1 MQETLNDTVGWDCG
15 EWKGSKHCDHYQA
28 LPISDG
34 GSILYTDPEDGSLCL
49 GHDAPPDVGATK
61 LIKRY
66 SFVGPK
72 DTEGNT
78 VVPRTYKSGG
88 ELRWGMRVVVE
99 YEGRLWLFVVPPDE
113 FAKEVEKTKSESD
126 EQDAG
131 DGPNKPTSTR
141 IDGMEFGRV
150 PNLVDIAVD
159 STGGNLTVWAFT
171 MNGMAYV
178 WQLGGGPQAI
188 FRRIVLNDG
197 TVIPEK
203 DPDGDTFMHGT
214 SNPSRRAVQFDG
226 SASAHPTMSMDS
238 GEQDRIIDTISVMS
252 FLGATSQGDEGYTSA
267 GAEFEQQGGLFV
279 SHVPPKYGR
288 WTEARE
294 WVPYIWGADYEDIQ
308 DEFLE
313 EDRLNLGRCE
323 VEILSSHKAEDRNGS
338 GRWMMV
344 TADIAR

>member
-1 MQETLNDTVGWDCG
+1 MQETLNDTVGWYC
-15 EWKGSKHCDHYQA
+15 EWKGSKHCGHYQA
-28 LPISDG
+28 VPISDG
-34 GSILYTDPEDGSLCL
+34 DNIIFTDPEDGYLCL
-49 GHDAPPDVGATK
+49 GHDAPPDIGATK
-61 LIKRY
+61 LIRRY
-66 SFVGPK
+66 IFVGPK
-72 DTEGNT
+72 DAEGNAI
-78 VVPRTYKSGG
+78 VPRTYKSGG

-99 YEGRLWLFVVPPDE
+99 YEGRLWLFVVPSDE
-113 FAKEVEKTKSESD
+113 FAKEVEKTKSEND

-131 DGPNKPTSTR
+131 GGPKKPKSTR
-141 IDGMEFGRV
+141 IDGLEFGRV

-178 WQLGGGPQAI
+178 WQLGGGPQPI
-188 FRRIVLNDG
+188 IRRIVLNDG
-197 TVIPEK
+197 TVISEK

-226 SASAHPTMSMDS
+226 SASAHPTISTNF
-238 GEQDRIIDTISVMS
+238 GEQDRIIDTTSVMS
-252 FLGATSQGDEGYTSA
+252 VLGATSPEDEGYTSG
-267 GAEFEQQGGLFV
+267 GAEFEQRGGLFV

-288 WTEARE
+288 WTEDGN

-308 DEFLE
+308 DHFLGINTQ
-313 EDRLNLGRCE
+313 DLGRCE